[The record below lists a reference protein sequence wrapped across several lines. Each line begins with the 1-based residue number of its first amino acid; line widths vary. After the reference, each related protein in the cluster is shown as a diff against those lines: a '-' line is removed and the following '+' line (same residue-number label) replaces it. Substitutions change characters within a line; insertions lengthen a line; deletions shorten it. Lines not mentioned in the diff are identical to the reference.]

1 MASFTTLT
9 SRIVPLPINDVDT
22 DQIIPARFMKGTDK
36 DGLAENLF
44 TDWRLLPDGS
54 PNPDFVLNKDNVR
67 GAQILLAGDNFG
79 CGSSREHAPW
89 ALMGWGFRAVIS
101 SSFAD
106 IFNNNALKNGLLP
119 VVVSPEM
126 LQDLFDFVEEV
137 PHTELRIDLLNQSLD
152 LPNGSSISFPI
163 DPFSK
168 RCLLEGV
175 DQLDYLLTLEE
186 QVKAYEVDHDL
197 C

>member
-44 TDWRLLPDGS
+44 ADWRRLPDGT
-54 PNPDFVLNKDNVR
+54 PNPGFVLNKDEFQ

-89 ALMGWGFRAVIS
+89 ALMGWGIRAVIS

-106 IFNNNALKNGLLP
+106 IFKNNALKNGLLP
-119 VVVSPEM
+119 IIVPSEK
-126 LQDLFDFVEEV
+126 LQELFEFVEEV
-137 PHTELRIDLLNQSLD
+137 PNTEFHIDLRNQSLD
-152 LPNGSSISFPI
+152 LPDGSSLNFPV
-163 DPFSK
+163 DSFSK
-168 RCLLEGV
+168 HSLIEGV
-175 DQLDYLLTLEE
+175 DQLDYLLSLED
-186 QVKAYEVDHDL
+186 QIKAYEVNHDL
-197 C
+197 P

>member
-9 SRIVPLPINDVDT
+9 SRVVPLPITDVDT

-44 TDWRLLPDGS
+44 ADWRKLPDGT
-54 PNPDFVLNKDNVR
+54 PNPEFVLNKPAIQ

-106 IFNNNALKNGLLP
+106 IFRNNALKNGLLP
-119 VVVSPEM
+119 IWLSPGE
-126 LQDLFDFVEEV
+126 LQDLFDFIEEV
-137 PHTELRIDLLNQSLD
+137 PNAEFRIDLENERLE
-152 LPNGSSISFPI
+152 LPDGSSIGFPI
-163 DPFSK
+163 DSFSK
-168 RCLLEGV
+168 HSLLEGV
-175 DQLDYLLTLEE
+175 DQLEYLLSFNALIKE
-186 QVKAYEVDHDL
+186 YEVEHDL
-197 C
+197 T